1 MNPASSV
8 HDADLRHSPLPSIP
22 LLSPAAASAPVRRR
36 KPRLSVELVSGE
48 RLRRNSWLQTELA
61 LIAAPSYDD
70 ASAILAREVAACT
83 HLYIGRDSA
92 GLLAGFFMT
101 GRELMPAAL
110 GPPLVHVGWSATRH
124 DLKNSGATMALFERC
139 IRDVQRWERRIGR
152 RALLW
157 STTASPTIYLGV
169 SRYLAEVEPAADGHY
184 SREGAH
190 YARRLRERL
199 GASPPAEGSH
209 PFVLHGVARATRYS
223 PAERQRIA
231 RICDRK
237 GFSLFTRLDIDE
249 QREDRLI
256 FIARTPDDIGT
267 ALSRAS
273 ALALARRDRIER
285 RRSA

>member
-1 MNPASSV
+1 MNPANSV
-8 HDADLRHSPLPSIP
+8 HDAGPCHSPPPSLSLPP
-22 LLSPAAASAPVRRR
+22 MAAVATPARRR
-36 KPRLSVELVSGE
+36 TPRLSVELVSGE

-169 SRYLAEVEPAADGHY
+169 SRFLAEVEPTVDGHY
-184 SREGAH
+184 SSEGAH
-190 YARRLRERL
+190 HARRLRERL
-199 GASPPAEGSH
+199 GAPPAADGVH
-209 PFVLHGVARATRYS
+209 PFVVHGVARATRYS
-223 PAERQRIA
+223 LAERQRIA

-237 GFSLFTRLDIDE
+237 GFSLFTRLGIDE

-273 ALALARRDRIER
+273 ALALARRDRTER